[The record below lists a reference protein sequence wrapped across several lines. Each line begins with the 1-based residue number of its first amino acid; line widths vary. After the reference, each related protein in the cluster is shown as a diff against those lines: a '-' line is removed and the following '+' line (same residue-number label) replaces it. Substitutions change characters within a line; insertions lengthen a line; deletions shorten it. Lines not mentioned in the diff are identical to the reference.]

1 MGFYNNL
8 LSAIAILG
16 FWIVTIFIVTIAVIL
31 VINRVNHDHDSHSHA
46 PTVDFQVTTESTTP
60 GKYTHPLN
68 GGSYYTIRLQAPIT
82 LTGNPVSGE
91 IECSNKYGSITVVGS
106 YDGTRGAHN
115 QPVHGSRG
123 IKFDGL
129 PYISSTIQITDTIDD
144 CWGTGTWKNVGFN

>member
-1 MGFYNNL
+1 MKNTLVYSPL
-8 LSAIAILG
+8 AILS
-16 FWIVTIFIVTIAVIL
+16 FWIGIVFMVVLVIL
-31 VINRVNHDHDSHSHA
+31 VIAHDHDSHSHA
-46 PTVDFQVTTESTTP
+46 PIVEFEVTAESTTP

-106 YDGTRGAHN
+106 YDGTRGAHS

-144 CWGTGTWKNVGFN
+144 CWGTGTWKHVGFN